1 MNGCETGWKKT
12 LERDRRRIG
21 GREGREEKGK
31 ERGRGGER
39 GERGGEEKGKGGGG
53 KRKKQRTAL
62 ERVVSVWIRHKWRN
76 SCGQWRVS
84 ITY

>member
-1 MNGCETGWKKT
+1 M
-12 LERDRRRIG
+12 ERDRRRRG

-39 GERGGEEKGKGGGG
+39 GERGGKGKGEGGG
-53 KRKKQRTAL
+53 KRKKQRAAL

-84 ITY
+84 TTY